1 MGKFG
6 KFFDALKSG
15 KNTFSEALKN
25 VPTGRLGR
33 QGKQGNALSKTD
45 QTAFTKGVRDMGSE
59 LDGKSASKQQEI
71 ISDATGVSKTDVKA
85 KMDDPNVKAAA
96 ETKKS
101 DLAKFGL
108 RGAAGVAVLMI
119 LTGETNPI
127 TAIKKAVEA
136 TSDAAQKGLGI
147 FGDLLDFFSN
157 YGMYISLA
165 SSCLV
170 MLLVSVMLLK

>member
-1 MGKFG
+1 MARFSLRSAAD
-6 KFFDALKSG
+6 FFSNVKARGIENLKLPSSRRLQP
-15 KNTFSEALKN
+15 KKMTTAEKSDLKDEFAKI
-25 VPTGRLGR
+25 T
-33 QGKQGNALSKTD
+33 KKTD
-45 QTAFTKGVRDMGSE
+45 KKPPAEQHNILSTELGVP
-59 LDGKSASKQQEI
+59 KA
-71 ISDATGVSKTDVKA
+71 DVKA
-85 KMDDPNVKAAA
+85 KMEDPAVKAAA

-101 DLAKFGL
+101 DLAKLGL
-108 RGAAGVAVLMI
+108 KGAAGVTVLMI

>member
-15 KNTFSEALKN
+15 KNTFAEALEN

-33 QGKQGNALSKTD
+33 QGRQGDALSKTD
-45 QTAFTKGVRDMGSE
+45 KSALKKGTKDMGSE
-59 LDGKSASKQQEI
+59 LDGKSASKQQDI
-71 ISDATGVSKTDVKA
+71 ISDATGVSKADVKA
-85 KMDDPNVKAAA
+85 KMEDPNVKAAA

-101 DLAKFGL
+101 DLAKLGL
-108 RGAAGVAVLMI
+108 KGAAGVAVLMI

-127 TAIKKAVEA
+127 TAIRKAVEA
-136 TSDAAQKGLGI
+136 TSDAAQKGLNV

-170 MLLVSVMLLK
+170 MLLVSIMLLK

>member
-1 MGKFG
+1 MVKFG
-6 KFFDALKSG
+6 KFFDAVKSG
-15 KNTFSEALKN
+15 KNAFSEALAN
-25 VPTGRLGR
+25 VPT
-33 QGKQGNALSKTD
+33 SKLNRPGGSK
-45 QTAFTKGVRDMGSE
+45 FTRSDAIDFRKSTKKFGTE
-59 LDGKSASKQQEI
+59 LDGKSASKKQDILSTEMNVPK
-71 ISDATGVSKTDVKA
+71 ADVKA
-85 KMDDPNVKAAA
+85 TMEDPAVIAAA
-96 ETKKS
+96 ASKKS

-108 RGAAGVAVLMI
+108 KGAAGVTVLMI

-136 TSDAAQKGLGI
+136 TSDAAQKGIGI

>member
-6 KFFDALKSG
+6 KFFDAVKSG
-15 KNTFSEALKN
+15 KNAFTEALQN

-33 QGKQGNALSKTD
+33 QGKQGGALSKTD
-45 QTAFTKGVRDMGSE
+45 QTAFTKGARDMGSE

-85 KMDDPNVKAAA
+85 KMEDPNVKAAA

-101 DLAKFGL
+101 DLAKLGL
-108 RGAAGVAVLMI
+108 KGAAGVAVLMI

-127 TAIKKAVEA
+127 TAIRKAVKA